1 MDRNITEMYTKCE
14 LLIFII
20 ISSASRNGIRT
31 AHDFIISQY
40 SYAICKRN
48 TFSDVTDCLIFS
60 NRKYMI

>member
-31 AHDFIISQY
+31 AHVFIISQ
-40 SYAICKRN
+40 
-48 TFSDVTDCLIFS
+48 
-60 NRKYMI
+60 